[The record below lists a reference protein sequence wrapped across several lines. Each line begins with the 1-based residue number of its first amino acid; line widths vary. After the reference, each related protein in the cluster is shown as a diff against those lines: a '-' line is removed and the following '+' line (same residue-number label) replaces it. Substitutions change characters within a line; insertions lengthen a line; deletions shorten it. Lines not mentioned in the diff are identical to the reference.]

1 MRLLPPYR
9 PSLCRAA
16 ALIAGVLVANT
27 ALANTAPVD
36 TAPMHTAAAIRA
48 SANVTRAAAASFTV
62 RDDLGQPVTLPQSP
76 VRIASL
82 SPGATEMLFAAG
94 ADSRVVAT
102 VEYSDEPAAA
112 RAVPRIGDVVA
123 IDMERLL
130 AARPQVVVAWPGGG
144 NIAQVGAIERL
155 GIPIYREQVNRLDDL
170 GASLRRL
177 GALMS
182 TSEAAERAAHALE
195 AKVAELASTY
205 RTTTPRTVLL
215 QVWNHPLYT
224 LGGGQLIS
232 DVLRICGTRNIFS
245 DLTDQAPAVD
255 PEAVIARDPD
265 IIVAA
270 SPPGAGAQWIADWQR
285 FKSLRAVRRG
295 NLFVFEDQRLT
306 RLGPSVIDAAAGLC
320 ALLATAH

>member
-1 MRLLPPYR
+1 MKPAQPYR
-9 PSLCRAA
+9 PSLRRAA
-16 ALIAGVLVANT
+16 ALVAGVLAAT
-27 ALANTAPVD
+27 LAAAD
-36 TAPMHTAAAIRA
+36 TAAATTVPATLARVA
-48 SANVTRAAAASFTV
+48 VGSLTV
-62 RDDLGQPVTLPQSP
+62 RDDLGQAVTLPESP

-94 ADSRVVAT
+94 AGSRVVAT

-144 NIAQVGAIERL
+144 NIAQTGAIERL
-155 GIPIYREQVNRLDDL
+155 GIPIYREQVNRLEDL
-170 GASLRRL
+170 GGSLRRL
-177 GALMS
+177 GVLMN
-182 TSEAAERAAHALE
+182 TTDVAERAARALE
-195 AKVAELASTY
+195 TQVAQLADTY
-205 RTTTPRTVLL
+205 RTATPRTVLL

-232 DVLRICGTRNIFS
+232 DVLRICGTRNIFN
-245 DLTDQAPAVD
+245 DLAEQAPAVD

>member
-1 MRLLPPYR
+1 ML
-9 PSLCRAA
+9 AA
-16 ALIAGVLVANT
+16 TLGSAT
-27 ALANTAPVD
+27 AAPATAAPVAVD
-36 TAPMHTAAAIRA
+36 
-48 SANVTRAAAASFTV
+48 SLTV
-62 RDDLGQPVTLPQSP
+62 HDDLGQPVTLAGPP
-76 VRIASL
+76 IRIVSL

-94 ADSRVVAT
+94 AGLRVVAT

-123 IDMERLL
+123 VDMERLL

-144 NIAQVGAIERL
+144 NIAQTGAIERL

-170 GASLRRL
+170 GGSLRRL
-177 GALMS
+177 GVLMG
-182 TSEAAERAAHALE
+182 TTDVAERAARALE
-195 AKVAELASTY
+195 AQVARLASTY
-205 RTTTPRTVLL
+205 RNTTPRTVLL

-232 DVLRICGTRNIFS
+232 DVLRICGTRNIFG
-245 DLTDQAPAVD
+245 DLSEQAPAVD

-270 SPPGAGAQWIADWQR
+270 SPPGAGQQWITDWQR

-306 RLGPSVIDAAAGLC
+306 RLGPSVIEAAAGLC